1 MKKIICF
8 ETVRFSALFL
18 QMQTLF
24 SERADEAVDMRDA
37 DRDTMLHMW
46 NYALCTDMRWWELFS
61 KSTSWLSAARLEGRV
76 GREVESE
83 LQTGTVSPRPR
94 DLGQAVTSS
103 TRQGWRSFPWRLKW
117 EHQAVRDSQHLW
129 QWRTFPF
136 LETSKAENGLTAP
149 VINNSQ
155 IWNPFVPSALQLFP
169 SFAPAFTV
177 IDPATRKMRGGG
189 REGEGAFS
197 FC

>member
-1 MKKIICF
+1 MRTTAARKAEEARFADACKVLWKWKPWRPRSGRWVPFIPGYMKKIICF

-46 NYALCTDMRWWELFS
+46 NYTLCTDMRWWELFS

-83 LQTGTVSPRPR
+83 RQTGTVSPRPR

-103 TRQGWRSFPWRLKW
+103 TRQGWRSFPG
-117 EHQAVRDSQHLW
+117 DSN
-129 QWRTFPF
+129 
-136 LETSKAENGLTAP
+136 ES
-149 VINNSQ
+149 I
-155 IWNPFVPSALQLFP
+155 
-169 SFAPAFTV
+169 
-177 IDPATRKMRGGG
+177 
-189 REGEGAFS
+189 
-197 FC
+197 